1 MWKKAAFN
9 CIIEFTIVFGLRV
22 TAPIHGFCTSR
33 GNNVSLRKFDH
44 TIHYNLI
51 VLDREFATTFRCFH
65 CIVPSSLMSSVIVLV
80 MTFHIAPNHIAHVS
94 PLFASTTQHVRSPNY
109 IVTK

>member
-1 MWKKAAFN
+1 MWNKAVIN

-22 TAPIHGFCTSR
+22 TALIHGFCTSR

-44 TIHYNLI
+44 TNHYNFI
-51 VLDREFATTFRCFH
+51 VLDREFATIFLCFH
-65 CIVPSSLMSSVIVLV
+65 CIVRSFLMSSAIVLV
-80 MTFHIAPNHIAHVS
+80 MTFHIAPNHIAHVFS
-94 PLFASTTQHVRSPNY
+94 LFASTTQHVRSPNY